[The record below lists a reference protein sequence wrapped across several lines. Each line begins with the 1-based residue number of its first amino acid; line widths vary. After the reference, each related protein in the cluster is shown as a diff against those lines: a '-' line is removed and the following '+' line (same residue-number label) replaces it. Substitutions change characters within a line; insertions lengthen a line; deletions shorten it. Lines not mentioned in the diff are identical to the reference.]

1 MNPGKGF
8 DLRML
13 SCNIR
18 IFVPSGN
25 AGGNVHV

>member
-1 MNPGKGF
+1 MNPDKKI

-18 IFVPSGN
+18 IFVPAWN
-25 AGGNVHV
+25 AGGSVHV